1 MTADPARPRPR
12 HASGFGKP
20 SPRTVLAETFT
31 VIHGGA
37 EIDDRLAGE
46 LLSAASDWAA
56 AAALGVT
63 RVVEV
68 WGPPGPRLLGN
79 CAAIAAGSGGPLV
92 ILPLPAADD
101 LVAGLKARG
110 VAVRYRQAR
119 PSVLNEAELRAVSQG
134 WPVRYL

>member
-12 HASGFGKP
+12 YASGFAKL
-20 SPRTVLAETFT
+20 SPRTGLAETFT

-37 EIDDRLAGE
+37 EIDDSAAGE
-46 LLSAASDWAA
+46 LLGAVSDWAA
-56 AAALGVT
+56 AAGLGVT

-68 WGPPGPRLLGN
+68 WGPPWRRLLGN
-79 CAAIAAGSGGPLV
+79 CAAIAAGSGAPLV
-92 ILPLPAADD
+92 IPPLPAAAG
-101 LVAGLKARG
+101 LVAGLQARG

-119 PSVLNEAELRAVSQG
+119 QSVLNEAELRAVSQG